1 MILKAII
8 FIAVWL
14 IGIYILC
21 KGGEEF
27 LNK

>member
-8 FIAVWL
+8 FIAVWV
-14 IGIYILC
+14 IGGWILY